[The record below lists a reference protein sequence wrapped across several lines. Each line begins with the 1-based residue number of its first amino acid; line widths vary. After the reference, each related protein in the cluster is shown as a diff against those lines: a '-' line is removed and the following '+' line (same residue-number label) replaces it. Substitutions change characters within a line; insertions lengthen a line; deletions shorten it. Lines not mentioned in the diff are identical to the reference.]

1 MFVSVIFFL
10 TDRDDLLDRDQ
21 VEKFQ
26 EVVLEALELE
36 VRHNHANNP
45 LVLPRLLGRL
55 VDLRQ
60 LKLEHIKQ
68 IQRLMLMETP
78 SYGGPTPLMR
88 EVYGL

>member
-1 MFVSVIFFL
+1 M
-10 TDRDDLLDRDQ
+10 
-21 VEKFQ
+21 
-26 EVVLEALELE
+26 EALELE
-36 VRHNHANNP
+36 VRHNHPNNS

-68 IQRLMLMETP
+68 IQELMLLENPNYT
-78 SYGGPTPLMR
+78 GPTPLMK